1 MVELLTVRDLR
12 NNLREVIDRASQK
25 DAVFEVGAHRKAEV
39 VLLSVDRYRRETIPD
54 RVLGYLVL
62 AATAYA
68 IENFHLPGGGVR
80 GRDPLWNP
88 GDPFGAVVGW
98 LWASGRKPRCALLV
112 ADVISQARADAKA
125 AGVPRPAFSD
135 FLQMIPFG
143 LFDEDVPEHEEAEL
157 IAYLRAEVPN
167 FVGGAD
173 LESP

>member
-54 RVLGYLVL
+54 RVLGYLVM

-68 IENFHLPGGGVR
+68 IETYQRPEGGVK
-80 GRDPLWNP
+80 GRDPVWNP

-98 LWASGRKPRCALLV
+98 LWASGRKSRCALMV
-112 ADVISQARADAKA
+112 ADVIAQARADAKE
-125 AGVPRPAFSD
+125 AGVPRPAFSN
-135 FLQMIPFG
+135 FLKMIPFG
-143 LFDEDVPEHEEAEL
+143 LFSEDVPEHEEPEL
-157 IAYLRAEVPN
+157 IAYLRAEVPKY
-167 FVGGAD
+167 VSDPD